1 MTPRLWRLVVAVS
14 CAHALVHVFE
24 LAFPSVE
31 QLIAHDFDVG
41 KRQMGIVA
49 SCFRVPFGGFAILAG
64 WLVDRYGPRRI
75 LNVYMVGCGLAALG
89 VSQSQ
94 TLPAMYVSMLSLGTL
109 ASLYHPAGLAYLSIE
124 VPRDSRPR
132 ALGLHGILGSA
143 GIGAAPFVAGAAL
156 SVGIGWQGYYAG
168 LALVGVGLG
177 LAFLAESLVRR
188 RRHARHPTAAMLP
201 EQLGAARWKSFFIVT
216 AFGTLNGF
224 IYAAYLTFLPR
235 YLDAAGTAW
244 FSSRLAA
251 EGNFLTGLVLLCGMF
266 GQYLGGR
273 TARHGWL
280 EWTLAG
286 VALGTVPFLIAMALV
301 HGAPRLV
308 AAAGFAVVHFMAQP
322 VYNTLIAEY
331 VPRRRRSVGYGFSF
345 MMTFGVGGLGSAF
358 AGFADRWAG
367 PDYGDRYTY
376 GALALTAVLAS
387 LVAAVLA
394 RLSRVPQRG

>member
-1 MTPRLWRLVVAVS
+1 MTPRIWRLVLAVS
-14 CAHALVHVFE
+14 AAHALVHIFE

-64 WLVDRYGPRRI
+64 LLVDRYGPRCI
-75 LNVYMVGCGLAALG
+75 LNLYMVGCGIAALC

-94 TLPAMYVSMLSLGTL
+94 NLPAMYLSMLCLGTL

-124 VPRDSRPR
+124 VPRESRPR

-156 SVGIGWQGYYAG
+156 SAGIGWRAYYAG
-168 LALVGVGLG
+168 LASVGLALG

-188 RRHARHPTAAMLP
+188 RRIAHAHPASTPAEELT
-201 EQLGAARWKSFFIVT
+201 AARWKNYFVLT

-244 FSSRLAA
+244 FSSQLAA
-251 EGNFLTGLVLLCGMF
+251 EGNFLTGLVLLCGML

-286 VALGTVPFLIAMALV
+286 VVLGTVPFLLAMALV
-301 HGAPRLV
+301 QGTPRLV
-308 AAAGFAVVHFMAQP
+308 AAAGFAIVHFTAQP

-345 MMTFGVGGLGSAF
+345 MMTFGVGGLGAAF
-358 AGFADRWAG
+358 AGYADRWAAPG
-367 PDYGDRYTY
+367 YGDRYTY

-387 LVAAVLA
+387 SVAVALA
-394 RLSRVPQRG
+394 RLSRAAQHP

>member
-1 MTPRLWRLVVAVS
+1 MTPRLWRLVLAVS

-31 QLIAHDFDVG
+31 QLIAHDFQVG

-64 WLVDRYGPRRI
+64 WLVDRYGARRI
-75 LNVYMVGCGLAALG
+75 LNLYMLGCGIAALC
-89 VSQSQ
+89 VAQSQ
-94 TLPAMYVSMLSLGTL
+94 NLSVMYVSMLSLGTL

-124 VPRDSRPR
+124 VPRPLRPR
-132 ALGLHGILGSA
+132 ALGVHGILGSA

-156 SVGIGWQGYYAG
+156 SAGIGWQGYYAG
-168 LALVGVGLG
+168 LASVGVGLG
-177 LAFLAESLVRR
+177 LVFLVESLVRR
-188 RRHARHPTAAMLP
+188 RRSVHASSPPLP
-201 EQLGAARWKSFFIVT
+201 AEELTEARWKNYFVVT

-244 FSSRLAA
+244 FSSQLAA

-266 GQYLGGR
+266 GQYVGGR

-286 VALGTVPFLIAMALV
+286 VALGTVPFLLAMALIQ
-301 HGAPRLV
+301 GPARLG
-308 AAAGFAVVHFMAQP
+308 AAAGFAIVHFMAQP

-345 MMTFGVGGLGSAF
+345 MMTFGVGGLGAAF
-358 AGFADRWAG
+358 AGYADRWAAPG
-367 PDYGDRYTY
+367 LGDRYTY
-376 GALALTAVLAS
+376 GALA
-387 LVAAVLA
+387 VAAVLA
-394 RLSRVPQRG
+394 SSIAVALARLSGADEGP